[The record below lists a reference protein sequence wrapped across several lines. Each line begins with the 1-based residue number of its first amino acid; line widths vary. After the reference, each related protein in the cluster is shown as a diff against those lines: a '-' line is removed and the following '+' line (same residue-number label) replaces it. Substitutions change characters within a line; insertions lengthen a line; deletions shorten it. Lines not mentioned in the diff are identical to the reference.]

1 MDDREIIKLF
11 FERSEQAITE
21 LSNKYGTVC
30 SKIAF
35 NILNSTQD
43 AEECVNDAYLGVW
56 NTVPPQ
62 NPSPLLSYVCRIVRN
77 LSIKKYR
84 ANTAA
89 KRNSIYDVALD
100 ELENC
105 FPSSVSA
112 DDEFNASET
121 ARIINEF
128 LESLDKENRI
138 IFVRRYW
145 YSDSITDIAKQ
156 FGRNEHNISVR
167 LSRIREKLRKHLIK
181 EGITI

>member
-62 NPSPLLSYVCRIVRN
+62 DPSLLLSYVCRIVRN

-84 ANTAA
+84 ANTAD

>member
-1 MDDREIIKLF
+1 MNDSKIIKLF
-11 FERSEQAITE
+11 FERSEQAIKE
-21 LSNKYGTVC
+21 LSEKYGKVC
-30 SKIAF
+30 TKIAY
-35 NILNSTQD
+35 NILNNTQD

-62 NPSPLLSYVCRIVRN
+62 NPNPLQSYVYRIVRN

-89 KRNSIYDVALD
+89 KRNSTYDVALD

-112 DDEFNASET
+112 DDGFNAKET

-128 LESLDKENRI
+128 LASLDKENRI

-167 LSRIREKLRKHLIK
+167 LSRTREKLRKHLIK